1 MPAVR
6 YAACLYD
13 DLLMLRL
20 YRHYVPSLVFA
31 MVAADLTVIAL
42 AAASAQHLGYW
53 IGEGAEW
60 PKAASV
66 GAATLLALY
75 LADLYNVDFRVRR
88 AELASRLFVALAAA
102 AIGVAALGFAFPTL
116 RLGRLAFLHILGV
129 GALGLLVS
137 RLGWVALGPKRRQ
150 SHRVLV
156 LGVGPSAATLPELQF
171 SGTRPFTILGF
182 LEDAP
187 DAADRVPAGFDL
199 LGKTKDLLNL
209 VDELRPDLVLVA
221 LAEMRR
227 ALPAEELLECR
238 LRGINVELWPTF
250 YEKQTGKIL
259 VTNLRPSWLIFS
271 DGFVKTSA
279 TRMVKRVLDVGL
291 AFAGLVLSLPIM
303 AVVACAIKLTSKGP
317 ALFRQQRVGQNGRIF
332 VLNKFRSM
340 TVDAERDGPVWA
352 AQRDPRVTR
361 VGGWIRRTRLDEL
374 PQFWNVLV
382 GDMSFVGPRPE
393 RPEFVGTLQRDIPF
407 YMGRHSVKPGIT
419 GWAQVRHHYAAS
431 VEDSVEKLQYDLYY
445 IKNMSPL
452 LDLVILLNTLQ
463 VVLFARG
470 SR

>member
-1 MPAVR
+1 
-6 YAACLYD
+6 
-13 DLLMLRL
+13 
-20 YRHYVPSLVFA
+20 
-31 MVAADLTVIAL
+31 MVAADALVISL
-42 AAASAQHLGYW
+42 AVASAHYLGYW
-53 IGEGAEW
+53 IGDGPHW
-60 PKAASV
+60 PKV
-66 GAATLLALY
+66 GTVAVVLLLGLY
-75 LADLYNVDFRVRR
+75 LADLYKVDFRIRR
-88 AELASRLFVALAAA
+88 AELAYRLLVALAASSTALA
-102 AIGVAALGFAFPTL
+102 AVGFSFPTL

-129 GALGLLVS
+129 AALGLLVS

-156 LGVGPSAATLPELQF
+156 LGVGPSASILPELQF

-187 DAADRVPAGFDL
+187 DAADRVPDGFEL
-199 LGKTKDLLNL
+199 LGKSKDLLNL

-271 DGFVKTSA
+271 DGFVKTNGN
-279 TRMVKRVLDVGL
+279 RIVKRAFDLGL

-303 AVVACAIKLTSKGP
+303 VVVASAIKLTSKGP
-317 ALFRQQRVGQNGRIF
+317 VLFRQKRVGENGRTF

-340 TVDAERDGPVWA
+340 TVDAERNGPVWA
-352 AQRDPRVTR
+352 TQHDPRVTK
-361 VGGWIRRTRLDEL
+361 VGGWIRRTRIDEL

-431 VEDSVEKLQYDLYY
+431 VEDTVEKLQYDLYY
-445 IKNMSPL
+445 IKNMSLL

>member
-1 MPAVR
+1 
-6 YAACLYD
+6 
-13 DLLMLRL
+13 MLRL

-31 MVAADLTVIAL
+31 MVAADFLVIAS
-42 AAASAQHLGYW
+42 AVASAQHLGYW
-53 IGEGAEW
+53 IGEGSQW
-60 PKAASV
+60 PKAISV
-66 GAATLLALY
+66 SAVILLALY
-75 LADLYNVDFRVRR
+75 LADLYKVDFRIRKV
-88 AELASRLFVALAAA
+88 ELASRLFVALAA
-102 AIGVAALGFAFPTL
+102 GSTGLAALGFAIPTL
-116 RLGRLAFLHILGV
+116 RLGRLAFVHILGV
-129 GALGLLVS
+129 AALGLLVS

-156 LGVGPSAATLPELQF
+156 LGVGPSASILPELQF

-271 DGFVKTSA
+271 DGFVKTNA
-279 TRMVKRVLDVGL
+279 TRIVKRGFDLGL
-291 AFAGLVLSLPIM
+291 AFAGLALSLPIM
-303 AVVACAIKLTSKGP
+303 VVVAGAIKLTSKGP
-317 ALFRQQRVGQNGRIF
+317 VLFRQKRVGENGRIF

-340 TVDAERDGPVWA
+340 TVDAERNGPVWA
-352 AQRDPRVTR
+352 AQHDPRVTK

-431 VEDSVEKLQYDLYY
+431 VEDTVEKLQYDLYY
-445 IKNMSPL
+445 IKNMSLL